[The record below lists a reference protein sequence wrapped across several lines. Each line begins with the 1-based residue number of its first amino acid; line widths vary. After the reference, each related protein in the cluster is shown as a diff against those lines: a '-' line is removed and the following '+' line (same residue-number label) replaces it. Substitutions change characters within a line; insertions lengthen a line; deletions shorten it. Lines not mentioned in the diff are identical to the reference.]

1 MHGHVHVYAE
11 LFSCCYW
18 TCLPW
23 SEVYCGEYDGKKVAI
38 KSSKH
43 DYRRLQHF
51 LAEAAVMTGLS
62 HPHLVQLIGVS
73 LDEKPVFIVT
83 EFMEK
88 GSLLTYLRSQV
99 RAIIQKLDQL
109 EFARDVADGM
119 AYLEHKDLIHR
130 WEGRLCSVVAFDC
143 VPALNQGTL
152 LPVGEVHVM
161 CTCGNQGLSAHAE
174 CMQIYSHTC
183 MRIICTVV

>member
-1 MHGHVHVYAE
+1 M
-11 LFSCCYW
+11 
-18 TCLPW
+18 
-23 SEVYCGEYDGKKVAI
+23 YCGGYDGKMVAI
-38 KSSKH
+38 RSLKDDH
-43 DYRRLQHF
+43 RGLQHF

-88 GSLLTYLRSQV
+88 GSLLEYLRS
-99 RAIIQKLDQL
+99 RGRDIIQKQDQFG
-109 EFARDVADGM
+109 FARDVADGM

-130 WEGRLCSVVAFDC
+130 WEGHLCSVAAFDC
-143 VPALNQGTL
+143 VPALNQARHAV
-152 LPVGEVHVM
+152 LPVGEVHVI

-174 CMQIYSHTC
+174 CMQMYSCTYIHAC
-183 MRIICTVV
+183 IRIMYTVLY